1 MKKLILLIALI
12 AFSYDIVFSQGCL
25 PEGITFLTQEEIDN
39 FQTNYPGCTTIEGNV
54 SITGY
59 EINNL
64 YGLSV
69 LTSINGFLYV
79 SVYNTLVNFSGLEN
93 LNSIGDYL
101 MISSN
106 GALTSFIGL
115 ENLVSTKELF
125 IYLNSSL
132 KSFNGL
138 NNLNTIGGYVEIWLN
153 DSLTNLSGLENLT
166 SIGGFLEILHNNSLT
181 SLTGLENIEPNSI
194 TSLTIQVNPNLNDC
208 DIKSICGYLASTN
221 CIFQINNN
229 LSGCNNKEEILD
241 DCANS
246 IDVFGI
252 KKDFTIFPNPASSFI
267 TINLNGGLSIEEA
280 IIYNHLGQKA
290 LVAVPVNN
298 TVDVSTL
305 RPGIYFIEVATKEW
319 RDRTKLI
326 IE

>member
-1 MKKLILLIALI
+1 MKNLILLLALI
-12 AFSYDIVFSQGCL
+12 AISQSMVYSQGCL

-59 EINNL
+59 EITNL

-79 SVYNTLVNFSGLEN
+79 YVYNTLVNFSGLEN

-115 ENLVSTKELF
+115 ENLVSTNELF
-125 IYLNSSL
+125 IYLNGSL

-138 NNLNTIGGYVEIWLN
+138 NNLNAIGGYVEIWDN

-166 SIGGFLEILHNNSLT
+166 SIGGFLEIIHNNSLT

-194 TSLTIQVNPNLNDC
+194 TSLYIQANPNLNDC
-208 DIKSICGYLASTN
+208 DVKSICDYLASTN
-221 CIFQINNN
+221 CVYQINNN
-229 LSGCNNKEEILD
+229 ISGCNNKDEILE
-241 DCANS
+241 DCSNS
-246 IDVFGI
+246 IEVFGI
-252 KKDFTIFPNPASSFI
+252 KKSFTMFPNPASSFI
-267 TINLNGGLSIEEA
+267 TINLKEGIPIEQA

-298 TVDVSTL
+298 TVDVSKL
-305 RPGIYFIEVATKEW
+305 RPGIYFLEVITSESQEG
-319 RDRTKLI
+319 TKLVV
-326 IE
+326 E

>member
-1 MKKLILLIALI
+1 MKKLILLLALVAI
-12 AFSYDIVFSQGCL
+12 SHSIIFSQGCL
-25 PEGITFLTQEEIDN
+25 PEGITFSTQEEIDN

-59 EINNL
+59 EITNL

-79 SVYNTLVNFSGLEN
+79 CVYNTLVNFSGLEN

-101 MISSN
+101 MIESN

-115 ENLVSTKELF
+115 ENLVSTKEFF

-138 NNLNTIGGYVEIWLN
+138 SNLNTIGGYVEIWDN

-166 SIGGFLEILHNNSLT
+166 SIGGFLEIIHNNSLT

-194 TSLTIQVNPNLNDC
+194 TSLYIQANPNLYDC
-208 DIKSICGYLASTN
+208 DVKSICDYLASTN

-229 LSGCNNKEEILD
+229 LSGCNNKEEILE

-252 KKDFTIFPNPASSFI
+252 KNDFIFFPNPATDFI

-290 LVAVPVNN
+290 LEAVPVNN
-298 TVDVSTL
+298 TLDVSTL
-305 RPGIYFIEVATKEW
+305 KPGIYFLEVITNESRA
-319 RDRTKLI
+319 RTKLI